1 MTGKVAVVT
10 GASRGIGRAVAERF
24 ARDGARVV
32 VNYARSVDQAEQVVA
47 GIREWGGE
55 AIAVWADM
63 GRPEQIAQLFE
74 QTTERFGRLDV
85 LVNNAGAYDAH
96 RLERSDEAHYAAL
109 FDVNVRGVLL
119 ASREA
124 ARRFGE
130 TGGRIINISSGAA
143 RAAVPGGAVY
153 AASKAA
159 VEALTRCHAAELG
172 PRGITVNAVAPGFT
186 ESDMLDVAL
195 PAEAR
200 DGMIALTA
208 LGRLGRP
215 EDIADVVAF
224 LTSDDARWITG
235 ETIGA
240 SGGLRA

>member
-32 VNYARSVDQAEQVVA
+32 VNYARSGDQAEQVVA

-55 AIAVWADM
+55 AIAVQADM
-63 GRPEQIAQLFE
+63 GRPEQIAQLFK

>member
-1 MTGKVAVVT
+1 MTGKVALVT
-10 GASRGIGRAVAERF
+10 GASRGIGRAVAERL
-24 ARDGARVV
+24 ARDGVCVV
-32 VNYARSVDQAEQVVA
+32 VNYARSTEQAEQVVA
-47 GIREWGGE
+47 GIRDRGGE
-55 AIAVWADM
+55 ASALQADL
-63 GRPEQIAQLFE
+63 GQPEQIRLLFE
-74 QTTERFGRLDV
+74 RTIQHCGRLDI
-85 LVNNAGAYDAH
+85 LVNNAGAYEA
-96 RLERSDEAHYAAL
+96 RPLERTDEAHYAAV

-124 ARRFGE
+124 AHHFGDQ
-130 TGGRIINISSGAA
+130 GGRIINLSSGAA
-143 RAAVPGGAVY
+143 RAAVPGGSVY

-195 PAEAR
+195 PTQAR
-200 DGMIALTA
+200 ETMIALTA

-224 LTSDDARWITG
+224 LASDDARWITG

>member
-1 MTGKVAVVT
+1 VTGKVAVVT

-32 VNYARSVDQAEQVVA
+32 VNYARSGDQAEHVVA

-55 AIAVWADM
+55 AIAVRADM

>member
-10 GASRGIGRAVAERF
+10 GASRGIGRAIAERL
-24 ARDGARVV
+24 ARDGAQVV
-32 VNYARSVDQAEQVVA
+32 VNYARSSERAEQVVA
-47 GIREWGGE
+47 GIREQRGHAT
-55 AIAVWADM
+55 AIQADM
-63 GRPEQIAQLFE
+63 GQPEEIARLFE
-74 QTTERFGRLDV
+74 QTAERFGRLDI
-85 LVNNAGAYDAH
+85 LVNNAGAYEA
-96 RLERSDEAHYAAL
+96 RPLERSDEAHYAAL

-124 ARRFGE
+124 ARRFGD

-186 ESDMLDVAL
+186 QSDMLDVAL
-195 PAEAR
+195 PMDAREA
-200 DGMIALTA
+200 MIALTA

-224 LTSDDARWITG
+224 LASDDARWITG
-235 ETIGA
+235 ETLGA

>member
-1 MTGKVAVVT
+1 M
-10 GASRGIGRAVAERF
+10 
-24 ARDGARVV
+24 
-32 VNYARSVDQAEQVVA
+32 VA
-47 GIREWGGE
+47 GIRERGGE
-55 AIAVWADM
+55 AIAVQADM
-63 GRPEQIAQLFE
+63 GRPEQIAQLFK

-124 ARRFGE
+124 AQCFGE

>member
-1 MTGKVAVVT
+1 MIGKVAVVT
-10 GASRGIGRAVAERF
+10 GASRGIGRAIAERF

-32 VNYARSVDQAEQVVA
+32 INYARSVGQAEQVVA
-47 GIREWGGE
+47 GIRQRGGE
-55 AIAVWADM
+55 AIAVQADM
-63 GRPEQIAQLFE
+63 GQPTEIPQLFE
-74 QTTERFGRLDV
+74 LTTERLGGLDI
-85 LVNNAGAYDAH
+85 LVNNAGAYEA
-96 RLERSDEAHYAAL
+96 RPLERTDEAHYAAL

-119 ASREA
+119 ASQEA
-124 ARRFGE
+124 ARRFGD

-143 RAAVPGGAVY
+143 QAAVPGGAIY

-195 PAEAR
+195 PTEAR
-200 DGMIALTA
+200 YAMIALTA

-224 LTSDDARWITG
+224 LASDDARWITG

>member
-1 MTGKVAVVT
+1 VTGKVAVVT
-10 GASRGIGRAVAERF
+10 GASRGIGRAIAERL
-24 ARDGARVV
+24 ARDGAQVV
-32 VNYARSVDQAEQVVA
+32 VNYARSSEQAEQVVA
-47 GIREWGGE
+47 GIREQRGHAT
-55 AIAVWADM
+55 AIQADM
-63 GRPEQIAQLFE
+63 GQPEEIARLFE
-74 QTTERFGRLDV
+74 QTAERFGRLDI
-85 LVNNAGAYDAH
+85 LVNNAGAYEACP
-96 RLERSDEAHYAAL
+96 LERSDEAHYAAL
-109 FDVNVRGVLL
+109 FDVNVRGVVL

-124 ARRFGE
+124 TRRFGD

-186 ESDMLDVAL
+186 QSDMLDVAL
-195 PAEAR
+195 PMDAREA
-200 DGMIALTA
+200 MIALTA

-215 EDIADVVAF
+215 QDIADVVAF
-224 LTSDDARWITG
+224 LASDDARWITG
-235 ETIGA
+235 ETLGA

>member
-1 MTGKVAVVT
+1 VTGKVAVVT

-32 VNYARSVDQAEQVVA
+32 VNYARSGDQAEQVVA
-47 GIREWGGE
+47 GIRERGGE
-55 AIAVWADM
+55 AIAVQADM

-96 RLERSDEAHYAAL
+96 RLVRSDEAHYAAL

-200 DGMIALTA
+200 GGMIALTA

>member
-32 VNYARSVDQAEQVVA
+32 VNYARSGDQAEQVVA

-55 AIAVWADM
+55 AIAVRADM

>member
-47 GIREWGGE
+47 GIRERGGE
-55 AIAVWADM
+55 AIAVRADM
-63 GRPEQIAQLFE
+63 GQPEQIAQLFE

-85 LVNNAGAYDAH
+85 LVNNAGAYDAQ

-235 ETIGA
+235 EIVGA

>member
-32 VNYARSVDQAEQVVA
+32 VNYARSGDQAEQVVA
-47 GIREWGGE
+47 GIRERGGE
-55 AIAVWADM
+55 AIAVQADM
-63 GRPEQIAQLFE
+63 GRPEQIAQLFK

>member
-47 GIREWGGE
+47 GIRERGGE
-55 AIAVWADM
+55 AIAVRADM
-63 GRPEQIAQLFE
+63 GQPEQIAQLFE

-119 ASREA
+119 ASLEA
-124 ARRFGE
+124 ARCFGE

-200 DGMIALTA
+200 GGMIALTA

-224 LTSDDARWITG
+224 LTSDDAHWITG